1 VLFISGFVLLNLR
14 CFVAAVLVV
23 FLLRQGLAPDYFSPS
38 VSHFVLPLR
47 ARAPRVVRL
56 ASALYFPDRFLAGQV
71 SALDLARAQI
81 SAPFFCCVDAQ
92 VHIPF
97 SFLPLYLPPQELPAD
112 LFFLLSSSLLP
123 PQIFSVCSTLR
134 QGNIQSS
141 IGLGIDPCG

>member
-97 SFLPLYLPPQELPAD
+97 SFLPLYLKSRTAGRFIFPTELIFAASSNI
-112 LFFLLSSSLLP
+112 LSVQHTAP
-123 PQIFSVCSTLR
+123 GEHSVQHWS
-134 QGNIQSS
+134 GY
-141 IGLGIDPCG
+141 